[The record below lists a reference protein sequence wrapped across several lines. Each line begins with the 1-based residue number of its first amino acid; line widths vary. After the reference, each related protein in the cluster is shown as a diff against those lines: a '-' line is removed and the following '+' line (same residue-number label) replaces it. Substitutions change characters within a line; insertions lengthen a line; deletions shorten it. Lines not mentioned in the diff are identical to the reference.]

1 VDERDREIAER
12 DARIREL
19 EAALAAQ
26 QAREAERLAEQRA
39 LHERRLRQVRESITY
54 RVGDE
59 IVRSARSP
67 RRLLRLPLV
76 LRDLYR
82 SRRVIA
88 ETAGLDVDALAAP
101 KRSTRAAAV
110 LDEFTL
116 RCFAPELRLVPVPRA
131 DWTRALTPAPELL
144 FVESAW
150 EGNGG
155 AWRYALSAWDEQQ
168 PNDLA
173 AVVEWCRAHDVPTVF
188 WNKEDP
194 VNFDVFLA
202 AARHFDHVFTT
213 DADTIDRYRDALGH
227 GRVYPLPF
235 AAQPAL
241 HNPIGNR
248 RTPPQRVCFA
258 GSWRGDKYERRARD
272 AAVLLR
278 PALDLG
284 VLDIFD
290 RQAGTPGTFPPPY
303 NRAVLGAR
311 SYDETVAAY
320 RDYAAFLNLN
330 SVTSSPTMLSRRVFE
345 VLACATPVIST
356 PARAIDELLG
366 DSVIVVETEDDT
378 RKVLERIVADDTY
391 RDHVGQRG
399 YRHVMR
405 EHTYSHRVD
414 AMLQSLG
421 LASATHAEPLVT
433 IVCSSMR
440 PARARAVFEALQQ
453 QTYPAIEF
461 IFVAN
466 ADGFDRDLL
475 SELAANTTNTVGT
488 RVLHI
493 DQAQPLGTCLN
504 AALDVARGDY
514 FAKWDDDD
522 VYGPN
527 FLTDLVLAFGYADAA
542 VVGKTTIY
550 AYIESSD
557 TTVLREPGREFT
569 HVNRVAGGSIVA
581 DRAQLGAIRFGT
593 MPRGADTQ
601 FFRDCREHG
610 LRLFSADRFNH
621 LVYRHATKSAHTWD
635 VSDRDFAR
643 ESVRVAEGLAL
654 DRVLV

>member
-1 VDERDREIAER
+1 
-12 DARIREL
+12 
-19 EAALAAQ
+19 
-26 QAREAERLAEQRA
+26 
-39 LHERRLRQVRESITY
+39 
-54 RVGDE
+54 
-59 IVRSARSP
+59 
-67 RRLLRLPLV
+67 
-76 LRDLYR
+76 
-82 SRRVIA
+82 
-88 ETAGLDVDALAAP
+88 
-101 KRSTRAAAV
+101 
-110 LDEFTL
+110 
-116 RCFAPELRLVPVPRA
+116 
-131 DWTRALTPAPELL
+131 
-144 FVESAW
+144 
-150 EGNGG
+150 
-155 AWRYALSAWDEQQ
+155 
-168 PNDLA
+168 
-173 AVVEWCRAHDVPTVF
+173 
-188 WNKEDP
+188 
-194 VNFDVFLA
+194 
-202 AARHFDHVFTT
+202 
-213 DADTIDRYRDALGH
+213 
-227 GRVYPLPF
+227 
-235 AAQPAL
+235 
-241 HNPIGNR
+241 
-248 RTPPQRVCFA
+248 VCFA

-272 AAVLLR
+272 AEVLLR

-284 VLDIFD
+284 VLDILD
-290 RQAGTPGTFPPPY
+290 RQAGTPNAFPAPY
-303 NRAVLGAR
+303 ARSVLGAR
-311 SYDETVAAY
+311 SYADTVAAY

-330 SVTSSPTMLSRRVFE
+330 SVTASPTMLSRRVFE

-366 DSVIVVETEDDT
+366 DSVIVVESEDDT
-378 RKVLERIVADDTY
+378 RKALERITADETY

-405 EHTYSHRVD
+405 EHTYSDRVD
-414 AMLQSLG
+414 AMLQTLG
-421 LASATHAEPLVT
+421 LGGSAHTEPLVT

-440 PARARAVFEALQQ
+440 PQRARAVFEALQQ

-461 IFVAN
+461 VFVAN

-475 SELAANTTNTVGT
+475 NELAASTTNTAAT
-488 RVLHI
+488 HVLHI
-493 DQAQPLGTCLN
+493 DQSQPLGTCLN
-504 AALDVARGDY
+504 AALDIARGSY

-527 FLTDLVLAFGYADAA
+527 FLTDLMLAFGYADAA

-550 AYIESSD
+550 AYIESTD

-581 DRAQLGAIRFGT
+581 DREQLGAIRFAT

-643 ESVRVAEGLAL
+643 ESVRVADGLAL